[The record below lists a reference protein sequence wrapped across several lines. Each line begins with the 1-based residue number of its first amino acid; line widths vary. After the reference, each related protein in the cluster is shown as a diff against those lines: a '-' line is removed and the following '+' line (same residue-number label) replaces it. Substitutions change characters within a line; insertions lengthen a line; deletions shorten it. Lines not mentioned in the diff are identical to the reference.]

1 MFPAAPRVESGDI
14 AAGHLSLTSERR
26 AVPTKITDDP
36 PVPTLPPAEPQPD
49 APEAGR
55 GTDAA
60 SRASEERREL
70 SEMATG
76 VGLFELD
83 LAGNGGTW
91 STEIYR
97 LHGIPRA
104 TPPSSQAWL
113 AAIHPDDRAR
123 IQVAVAALIAAA
135 HQSPSARDDLWED
148 EYRVVL
154 PDGVVRWIASRV
166 RVVLDAAGQPARLF
180 GVNFDVTDQK
190 RVEAALKA
198 SEERLRLATEALAG
212 FLYDWDPVTNHLE
225 WFGGMEEVLGFRLDE
240 VSPDLAW
247 YQARVPPEDLA
258 HAWEV
263 VRAAFE
269 GGAPGYSHVYR
280 FLHRDGHYVHVADRS
295 HIIRDEVGRP
305 IRVVGGVSDISER
318 LRLEGQRA
326 ELLEREHEARS
337 AAESTS
343 RAWDA
348 LLSIVSHDLG
358 NPLSTVQVCAAA
370 LLDPEPPPLASVR
383 DMGRIIQSSASLM
396 QEIVHNLLDRARLDA
411 GQLSLDRQPTHVS
424 DIIAPIH
431 EMFAPVAAGRGL
443 ELTVES
449 VAGLPPMDVDP
460 YRLQQ
465 VLSNLLG
472 NAMKFTPAG
481 GRVLLAARLDEQE
494 SADAP
499 PAIRFAV
506 SDTGPGIVPEAL
518 PHIFDWLWQAPRGG
532 REGAGLG
539 LAIARGLIEV
549 HGGRLSVETAPGQG
563 TTFWF
568 SLPATASPLSKP
580 QTVPLPT

>member
-1 MFPAAPRVESGDI
+1 
-14 AAGHLSLTSERR
+14 
-26 AVPTKITDDP
+26 VPTRTTDDRP
-36 PVPTLPPAEPQPD
+36 DPILPPAERQPG
-49 APEAGR
+49 APEAG
-55 GTDAA
+55 GDTDAA
-60 SRASEERREL
+60 LRASGERREL
-70 SEMATG
+70 AEMATG
-76 VGLFELD
+76 VGVFELD

-97 LHGIPRA
+97 LHGIPSA
-104 TPPSSQAWL
+104 TQPSSQAWL
-113 AAIHPDDRAR
+113 AAVHPDDRVR
-123 IQVAVAALIAAA
+123 IQVAVAALIEAA
-135 HQSPSARDDLWED
+135 HQSPSARYDLWED

-154 PDGVVRWIASRV
+154 PGGVVRWIASRV
-166 RVVLDAAGQPARLF
+166 RVVLDAAGQPARLL

-190 RVEAALKA
+190 RAEAALKA

-212 FLYDWDPVTNHLE
+212 FLYDWDPATNHME

-240 VSPDLAW
+240 VSLDLAW
-247 YQARVPPEDLA
+247 YEARVHPEDLA

-269 GGAPGYSHVYR
+269 SGAPGYSHVYR

-318 LRLEGQRA
+318 LGLESQRA

-358 NPLSTVQVCAAA
+358 NPLSTVRVCAAA
-370 LLDPEPPPLASVR
+370 LLDPEPPPLTSVR

-411 GQLSLDRQPTHVS
+411 GNVS
-424 DIIAPIH
+424 DIIAPVY
-431 EMFAPVAAGRGL
+431 EMFAPVAAGCGL

-449 VAGLPPMDVDP
+449 VAGLPPVDVDP

-494 SADAP
+494 SADAL
-499 PAIRFAV
+499 PAVRFAV
-506 SDTGPGIVPEAL
+506 SDTGPGIVPEDL

-539 LAIARGLIEV
+539 LAIARGLIEI

-568 SLPATASPLSKP
+568 SVPATTSPPSKP
-580 QTVPLPT
+580 QTVPPPT